1 MTRCSALTACRQ
13 KVYSD
18 ANMKWEAEI
27 VVAIS
32 EMYPEQM
39 YISMVFFYTM
49 EFDTY
54 SLISFRAYR
63 GSRIT

>member
-1 MTRCSALTACRQ
+1 
-13 KVYSD
+13 
-18 ANMKWEAEI
+18 MKWEAEI